1 MPKAKDK
8 GFVDLHSIHS
18 KLADG
23 YKIYENDIDDESDN
37 IRDFKSVSESIEKLE
52 LIVDDGKELAD
63 KDINYKEYL
72 NLVKRNI
79 EKQKFQLFRLKL
91 TTSHST
97 IINHLSKLDDA
108 SSSNDFIQLER
119 YIKRFD
125 MRLKDLTIESKISAN
140 HRELWNE
147 YKKNIKW
154 YYQELQ
160 IKKIQKSVNAN
171 KGRINTTISEL
182 DNAISIANDSLGD
195 NDVLMSEKLVE
206 KLIFVISQS
215 EVTAQRDAQFNE
227 FISNKQKEVDDY
239 HQKIDDIKL
248 KIEINRHKKIIEE
261 NKPFVLQGMSEIQ
274 ANTNK
279 EFQINLENE
288 YELSVDD
295 IEEKSIGKGFS
306 VSKTIAEVIF
316 YTTLTISAIYYTS
329 TNYIN
334 LRELT
339 LKLPDKEESM
349 RLLKGNAYGEQIENA
364 LNYDKFYADKGI
376 EVIKTLS
383 RITPV
388 SISINEID
396 FNQEESGPFIMRLNG
411 YVNTVGSSGR
421 LILNNYLKRLSGERI
436 IEEVVLVNQR
446 VANNT
451 IIFNIDII
459 L

>member
-227 FISNKQKEVDDY
+227 FISKKQKEVDDY

-261 NKPFVLQGMSEIQ
+261 NKPFVLKGMSEIQ

-376 EVIKTLS
+376 EIIKTLS

>member
-1 MPKAKDK
+1 M
-8 GFVDLHSIHS
+8 
-18 KLADG
+18 
-23 YKIYENDIDDESDN
+23 
-37 IRDFKSVSESIEKLE
+37 
-52 LIVDDGKELAD
+52 
-63 KDINYKEYL
+63 
-72 NLVKRNI
+72 
-79 EKQKFQLFRLKL
+79 
-91 TTSHST
+91 
-97 IINHLSKLDDA
+97 
-108 SSSNDFIQLER
+108 
-119 YIKRFD
+119 
-125 MRLKDLTIESKISAN
+125 
-140 HRELWNE
+140 
-147 YKKNIKW
+147 
-154 YYQELQ
+154 
-160 IKKIQKSVNAN
+160 
-171 KGRINTTISEL
+171 
-182 DNAISIANDSLGD
+182 
-195 NDVLMSEKLVE
+195 
-206 KLIFVISQS
+206 
-215 EVTAQRDAQFNE
+215 
-227 FISNKQKEVDDY
+227 
-239 HQKIDDIKL
+239 

-349 RLLKGNAYGEQIENA
+349 RLLKGNPYGEQIENA
-364 LNYDKFYADKGI
+364 LNYDKFYADKGV

>member
-227 FISNKQKEVDDY
+227 FISKKQKEVDDY

-316 YTTLTISAIYYTS
+316 YTTLTILAIYYTS

-376 EVIKTLS
+376 EVIKILS
-383 RITPV
+383 RITPA

-396 FNQEESGPFIMRLNG
+396 FNQEESGPL
-411 YVNTVGSSGR
+411 
-421 LILNNYLKRLSGERI
+421 L
-436 IEEVVLVNQR
+436 
-446 VANNT
+446 
-451 IIFNIDII
+451 
-459 L
+459 

>member
-227 FISNKQKEVDDY
+227 FISKKQKEVDDY

-261 NKPFVLQGMSEIQ
+261 NKPFVLKGMSEIQ

-421 LILNNYLKRLSGERI
+421 QILNNYLKRLSGERI

>member
-1 MPKAKDK
+1 MPRAKDK

-125 MRLKDLTIESKISAN
+125 IRLKDLTIESKISAN

-227 FISNKQKEVDDY
+227 FINKKQKEVDDY

-261 NKPFVLQGMSEIQ
+261 NKPFVLKGMSEIQ

-376 EVIKTLS
+376 EVIKALS

-396 FNQEESGPFIMRLNG
+396 FNQEKDGPFIMRLNG

>member
-1 MPKAKDK
+1 MSKAKDK

-23 YKIYENDIDDESDN
+23 YKIYENDIDEESDN

-125 MRLKDLTIESKISAN
+125 TRLKDLTIESKISAN

-160 IKKIQKSVNAN
+160 IKKIQKSVNGN

-182 DNAISIANDSLGD
+182 DNALSIANDSLGD

-215 EVTAQRDAQFNE
+215 EVTAQRDSQFNE
-227 FISNKQKEVDDY
+227 FINKKQKEVDDY

-248 KIEINRHKKIIEE
+248 KIEINRHKKVIEE

-316 YTTLTISAIYYTS
+316 YTSLTISAIYYTS

-396 FNQEESGPFIMRLNG
+396 LNQEESSPFIMRLNG

-421 LILNNYLKRLSGERI
+421 LILNNYLKRLSSERI

>member
-125 MRLKDLTIESKISAN
+125 TRLKDLTIESKISAN

-227 FISNKQKEVDDY
+227 FINKKQKEVDDY

-261 NKPFVLQGMSEIQ
+261 NKPFVLKGMSEIQ

-376 EVIKTLS
+376 EVIKALS

-421 LILNNYLKRLSGERI
+421 QILNNYLKRLSGERI

>member
-227 FISNKQKEVDDY
+227 FINKKQKEVDDY

-376 EVIKTLS
+376 EIIKTLS

-421 LILNNYLKRLSGERI
+421 QILNNYLKRLNGERI

>member
-23 YKIYENDIDDESDN
+23 YKIYENDIDEESDN

-125 MRLKDLTIESKISAN
+125 MRLKDLTIESKTSAN

-227 FISNKQKEVDDY
+227 FISKKQKEVDDY

-316 YTTLTISAIYYTS
+316 YTTLTILAIYYTS

-376 EVIKTLS
+376 EVIKILS
-383 RITPV
+383 RITPA

-421 LILNNYLKRLSGERI
+421 LILNNYLKRLSSERI
-436 IEEVVLVNQR
+436 IEEVVLINQR

>member
-227 FISNKQKEVDDY
+227 FISKKQKEVDDY

-339 LKLPDKEESM
+339 LKLPDKEESI

>member
-227 FISNKQKEVDDY
+227 FISKKQKEVDDY

-421 LILNNYLKRLSGERI
+421 QILNNYLKRLSGERI

>member
-1 MPKAKDK
+1 
-8 GFVDLHSIHS
+8 
-18 KLADG
+18 
-23 YKIYENDIDDESDN
+23 
-37 IRDFKSVSESIEKLE
+37 
-52 LIVDDGKELAD
+52 
-63 KDINYKEYL
+63 
-72 NLVKRNI
+72 
-79 EKQKFQLFRLKL
+79 
-91 TTSHST
+91 
-97 IINHLSKLDDA
+97 
-108 SSSNDFIQLER
+108 
-119 YIKRFD
+119 

-227 FISNKQKEVDDY
+227 FISKKQKEVDDY

-421 LILNNYLKRLSGERI
+421 LILNNYLKRLSSERI
-436 IEEVVLVNQR
+436 IEEVVLINQR

>member
-23 YKIYENDIDDESDN
+23 YKIYENDIDEESDN

-227 FISNKQKEVDDY
+227 FISKKQKEVDDY

-316 YTTLTISAIYYTS
+316 YTTLTILAIYYTS

-421 LILNNYLKRLSGERI
+421 LILNNYLKRLSSERI

>member
-160 IKKIQKSVNAN
+160 IKKIQKSVNTN

-227 FISNKQKEVDDY
+227 FISKKQKEVDDY

-388 SISINEID
+388 PISINEID

>member
-1 MPKAKDK
+1 MPKTKDK

-227 FISNKQKEVDDY
+227 FISKKQKEVDDY

-436 IEEVVLVNQR
+436 IEEVVLVNQK

>member
-23 YKIYENDIDDESDN
+23 YKIYENDIDEESDN

-154 YYQELQ
+154 YFQELQ
-160 IKKIQKSVNAN
+160 IKKVQKSVNAN

-227 FISNKQKEVDDY
+227 FISKKQKEVDDY

-329 TNYIN
+329 TNYTN

-383 RITPV
+383 RITSV

-421 LILNNYLKRLSGERI
+421 LILNNYLKRLSSERI

>member
-23 YKIYENDIDDESDN
+23 YKIYENDIDEESDN

-227 FISNKQKEVDDY
+227 FISKKQKEVDDY

-316 YTTLTISAIYYTS
+316 YTTLTISAIYYTA

-349 RLLKGNAYGEQIENA
+349 RLLKGNAYGEQIVNA

>member
-1 MPKAKDK
+1 
-8 GFVDLHSIHS
+8 
-18 KLADG
+18 
-23 YKIYENDIDDESDN
+23 
-37 IRDFKSVSESIEKLE
+37 
-52 LIVDDGKELAD
+52 
-63 KDINYKEYL
+63 
-72 NLVKRNI
+72 
-79 EKQKFQLFRLKL
+79 
-91 TTSHST
+91 
-97 IINHLSKLDDA
+97 
-108 SSSNDFIQLER
+108 
-119 YIKRFD
+119 

-227 FISNKQKEVDDY
+227 FISKKQKEVDDY

-316 YTTLTISAIYYTS
+316 YTTLTILAIYYTS

-376 EVIKTLS
+376 EVIKILS
-383 RITPV
+383 RITPA

-421 LILNNYLKRLSGERI
+421 LILNNYLKRLSSERI

-446 VANNT
+446 IANNT

>member
-23 YKIYENDIDDESDN
+23 YKIYENDIDDEGDN

-227 FISNKQKEVDDY
+227 FISKKQKEVDDY

-396 FNQEESGPFIMRLNG
+396 FNQGESGPFIMRLNG

>member
-79 EKQKFQLFRLKL
+79 EKHKFQLFRLKL

-227 FISNKQKEVDDY
+227 FISKKQKEVDDY

>member
-227 FISNKQKEVDDY
+227 FISKKQKEVDDY

-396 FNQEESGPFIMRLNG
+396 FNQEESGPFIVRLNG

>member
-227 FISNKQKEVDDY
+227 FISKKQKEVDDY

-383 RITPV
+383 RITSV

>member
-23 YKIYENDIDDESDN
+23 YKIYENDIDEESDN

-160 IKKIQKSVNAN
+160 IKKIQKSVNGN

-215 EVTAQRDAQFNE
+215 EVTAQRDSQFNE
-227 FISNKQKEVDDY
+227 FINKKQKEVDDY

-248 KIEINRHKKIIEE
+248 KIEINRHKKVIEE

-316 YTTLTISAIYYTS
+316 YTSLTISAIYYTS

-421 LILNNYLKRLSGERI
+421 LILNNYLKRLSSERI
-436 IEEVVLVNQR
+436 IEEVVLINQR

>member
-227 FISNKQKEVDDY
+227 FISKKQKEVDDY

-316 YTTLTISAIYYTS
+316 YTTLTILAIYYTS

-376 EVIKTLS
+376 ELIKILS

-421 LILNNYLKRLSGERI
+421 LILNNYLKRLSSERI
-436 IEEVVLVNQR
+436 IEEVVLINQR

>member
-23 YKIYENDIDDESDN
+23 YKIYENDIDEESDN

-160 IKKIQKSVNAN
+160 IKKVQKSVNAN

-227 FISNKQKEVDDY
+227 FISKKQKEVDDY

-421 LILNNYLKRLSGERI
+421 LILNNYLKRLSSEKI

>member
-227 FISNKQKEVDDY
+227 FISKKQKEVDDY

-396 FNQEESGPFIMRLNG
+396 FNQEESDPFIMRLNG

-421 LILNNYLKRLSGERI
+421 LILNNYLKRLSSEKI
-436 IEEVVLVNQR
+436 IEEVVLISQR

>member
-227 FISNKQKEVDDY
+227 FISKKQKEVDDY

-451 IIFNIDII
+451 IIFNLDII

>member
-227 FISNKQKEVDDY
+227 FISKKQKEVDTY

-316 YTTLTISAIYYTS
+316 YTTLTILAIYYTS

-376 EVIKTLS
+376 EVIKILS
-383 RITPV
+383 RITPA

-421 LILNNYLKRLSGERI
+421 LILNNYLKRLSSERI
-436 IEEVVLVNQR
+436 IEEVVLINQR

>member
-1 MPKAKDK
+1 
-8 GFVDLHSIHS
+8 
-18 KLADG
+18 
-23 YKIYENDIDDESDN
+23 
-37 IRDFKSVSESIEKLE
+37 
-52 LIVDDGKELAD
+52 
-63 KDINYKEYL
+63 
-72 NLVKRNI
+72 
-79 EKQKFQLFRLKL
+79 
-91 TTSHST
+91 
-97 IINHLSKLDDA
+97 
-108 SSSNDFIQLER
+108 
-119 YIKRFD
+119 

-227 FISNKQKEVDDY
+227 FISKKQKEVDDY

>member
-18 KLADG
+18 KMADV

-227 FISNKQKEVDDY
+227 FISKKQKEVDDY

-451 IIFNIDII
+451 IIFNLDII

>member
-227 FISNKQKEVDDY
+227 FISKKQKEVDDY

-421 LILNNYLKRLSGERI
+421 LVLNNYLKRLSSEKI

>member
-160 IKKIQKSVNAN
+160 IKKIQKSVNTN

-227 FISNKQKEVDDY
+227 FISKKQKEVDDY

-436 IEEVVLVNQR
+436 IEEVVLVNQG

>member
-227 FISNKQKEVDDY
+227 FISKKQKEVDDY

-396 FNQEESGPFIMRLNG
+396 FNQEESGPFIMRLSG

>member
-227 FISNKQKEVDDY
+227 FISKKQKEVDDY

-316 YTTLTISAIYYTS
+316 YTTLTILAIYYTS

-364 LNYDKFYADKGI
+364 LNYDKFYAEKGI

>member
-23 YKIYENDIDDESDN
+23 YKIYENDIDDDSDN
-37 IRDFKSVSESIEKLE
+37 IRDFKSVSESIEQLE

-171 KGRINTTISEL
+171 KSRINTTISEL
-182 DNAISIANDSLGD
+182 DNAISIANDSLSD

-227 FISNKQKEVDDY
+227 FIKKKQKEVDDY

-261 NKPFVLQGMSEIQ
+261 NKPFVLKGMSEIQ

-364 LNYDKFYADKGI
+364 LNYDKFYADKSI

-396 FNQEESGPFIMRLNG
+396 LNQEESSPFIMRLNG

-421 LILNNYLKRLSGERI
+421 LILNNYLKRLSSERM

>member
-125 MRLKDLTIESKISAN
+125 TRLKDLTIESKISAN

-227 FISNKQKEVDDY
+227 FISKKQKEVDDY

-261 NKPFVLQGMSEIQ
+261 NKPFVLKGMSEIQ

>member
-1 MPKAKDK
+1 MPRAKDK

-125 MRLKDLTIESKISAN
+125 IRLKDLTIESKISAN

-227 FISNKQKEVDDY
+227 FINKKQKEVDDY

-376 EVIKTLS
+376 EVIKALS

-421 LILNNYLKRLSGERI
+421 QILNNYLKRLNGERI

>member
-227 FISNKQKEVDDY
+227 FINKKQKEVDDY

-261 NKPFVLQGMSEIQ
+261 NKPFVLKGMSEIQ

-376 EVIKTLS
+376 EIIKTLS

-396 FNQEESGPFIMRLNG
+396 FNQEESSPFIMRLNG

-421 LILNNYLKRLSGERI
+421 QILNNYLKRLSGERI

>member
-1 MPKAKDK
+1 
-8 GFVDLHSIHS
+8 
-18 KLADG
+18 
-23 YKIYENDIDDESDN
+23 
-37 IRDFKSVSESIEKLE
+37 
-52 LIVDDGKELAD
+52 
-63 KDINYKEYL
+63 
-72 NLVKRNI
+72 
-79 EKQKFQLFRLKL
+79 
-91 TTSHST
+91 
-97 IINHLSKLDDA
+97 
-108 SSSNDFIQLER
+108 
-119 YIKRFD
+119 

-227 FISNKQKEVDDY
+227 FISKKQKEIDDY

-349 RLLKGNAYGEQIENA
+349 RLLKGNAYGQQIENA

-421 LILNNYLKRLSGERI
+421 LILNNYLKRLSSERI

>member
-1 MPKAKDK
+1 MPRAKDK

-125 MRLKDLTIESKISAN
+125 IRLKDLAVESKISAN

-227 FISNKQKEVDDY
+227 FINKKQKEVDDY

-261 NKPFVLQGMSEIQ
+261 NKPFVLKGMSEIQ

-376 EVIKTLS
+376 EVIKALS

-421 LILNNYLKRLSGERI
+421 QILNNYLKRLNGERI